1 MKKLI
6 TILILFGLT
15 FIVNAQID
23 IKNKLKG
30 AVNPDELVSLSETI
44 TFDQAIQ
51 VLSKVSEKS
60 SGKRIISTVSLT
72 APIGVEINNWPYKKA
87 LFVIAQYNN
96 LVIEETESNF
106 IVKKK
111 EEVKTKSDSTY
122 VSVDE
127 REVRIS
133 AVMFEAN
140 IAEMKEKGINWEF
153 ILSQKGLTIGG
164 KLISSQ
170 VPTSSSTTGTT
181 QTPPSF
187 SLSSQ
192 SGFTMGPWDGTAT
205 TLFKFFEDENLGK
218 VISRPVISTV
228 NGKQGKTQVGSD
240 FSIKERDFAGNL
252 VDRFYQSGTIIE
264 VTPRVYTGDG
274 IDYMVLKVR
283 MERSS
288 VVIGSISIEKPKTEV
303 LTNVLL
309 LNGEETAIG
318 GLIVNQDTYVR
329 KGIPIL
335 RDLPWWFLGLRYIF
349 GYDQLTVSQREIIL
363 LLKAEILPSL
373 KERMSKFKD
382 SAILK
387 EAIEKQRNEMEKL
400 QEQSKKEEEQ
410 K

>member
-51 VLSKVSEKS
+51 VLSKVSEKI
-60 SGKRIISTVSLT
+60 SGKRIVSTVSLT

-96 LVIEETESNF
+96 LVIEETESNV

-140 IAEMKEKGINWEF
+140 VAEMKEKGINWEF

-170 VPTSSSTTGTT
+170 VPTSTTTGTT

-218 VISRPVISTV
+218 IISRPVISTV

-264 VTPRVYTGDG
+264 VTPHVYTGDG

-335 RDLPWWFLGLRYIF
+335 KDLPWWFLGLRYIF

-382 SAILK
+382 PAILK
-387 EAIEKQRNEMEKL
+387 KAIENQRNEMEKL
-400 QEQSKKEEEQ
+400 QEQSKKKEEQ